1 MLSYKPNKLFI
12 HKIHI
17 NKNKNSMNNVLT
29 KNKEIIYAQITYL
42 KDESQYNREWEE
54 LKGLK
59 EKNDKKNQKIGQV

>member
-1 MLSYKPNKLFI
+1 
-12 HKIHI
+12 
-17 NKNKNSMNNVLT
+17 MNNVLT